1 MKDCKKNKR
10 AAIKDNQKKTKKISI
25 KKYIAL
31 LIIALTIIKAKE
43 YIENE
48 KNIFQDDKLLLD
60 NKSTEE
66 LYRDISDLVSNQE
79 IKNANIL
86 LLDAIIKNKNL
97 SQTEKELFYS
107 SSSLLQ
113 ENQYINNENIY
124 HVLKSVAT
132 KYIVDESSIETGI
145 KGRYNYIQNLI
156 TIINYDQEN
165 SKYQSYFFHEI
176 VHCIFYN
183 AETRK
188 LPNYFLEGVTE
199 LLTNEYF
206 EKKPFFEEE
215 NYPYEVLIVKQY
227 CNMVGGDKVLE
238 AYTKGDMDIIAKELA
253 KVTDLSSSKSFL
265 TAVEDLFGDYEYD
278 NKVTGTSYDEVEEY
292 ITKYITTRKNL
303 NNNLQELEE
312 SIYNLELLSKITFE
326 DSYNEYLNYIIIN
339 GVYIKAYFSE
349 ELQKKYQ
356 EPYIE
361 EQYREFKNHIL
372 VKNNNH

>member
-1 MKDCKKNKR
+1 MKDCKDNKR
-10 AAIKDNQKKTKKISI
+10 VAIKEKQKENQKISI
-25 KKYIAL
+25 KKFIAFL
-31 LIIALTIIKAKE
+31 MIALTIVKAKE

-48 KNIFQDDKLLLD
+48 ENIFKEDKILLD
-60 NKSTEE
+60 SESTEE
-66 LYRDISDLVSNQE
+66 LYREISDLISNQE
-79 IKNANIL
+79 IKNDNIL

-97 SQTEKELFYS
+97 NQNEKELFYR

-113 ENQYINNENIY
+113 ENQYINNENVY
-124 HVLKSVAT
+124 HVLKNIET
-132 KYIVDESSIETGI
+132 KYIVDEASIETGI

-165 SKYQSYFFHEI
+165 SKYQSYLFHEI
-176 VHCIFYN
+176 VHCIYYN

-206 EKKPFFEEE
+206 EKDSFFEEE

-238 AYTKGDMDIIAKELA
+238 AYTKGDMDIIVKELA
-253 KVTDLSSSKSFL
+253 KVTDLASSKSFL
-265 TAVEDLFGDYEYD
+265 TATEDLFGDYEYD
-278 NKVTGTSYDEVEEY
+278 NKITGTSYDEVEEY
-292 ITKYITTRKNL
+292 ITKYITIRNNQ

-312 SIYNLELLSKITFE
+312 SIYNLELLSKITLE

-361 EQYREFKNHIL
+361 EQYPEFKNHSL
-372 VKNNNH
+372 VKTYNH